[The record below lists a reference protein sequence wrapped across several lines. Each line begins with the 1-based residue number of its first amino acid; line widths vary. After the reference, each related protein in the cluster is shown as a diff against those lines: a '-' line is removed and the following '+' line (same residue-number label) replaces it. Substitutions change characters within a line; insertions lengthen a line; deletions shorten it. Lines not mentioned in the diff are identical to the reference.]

1 MLLAAIAARAL
12 VASLLGE
19 PVAGLAFAVVLLA
32 IAIPARP
39 QLGNLRP
46 LPLVAGIALGLALL
60 LPGLWL
66 AVGGQ
71 PPRMWFI
78 APQALLGYS
87 AALLLVVPAEEI
99 LLRGVL
105 QPAFRASLGPAPA
118 IVVVALLFAAIHVPA
133 YGPAAVPLDLGVG
146 ILFGWLRERSG
157 STAACGLAH
166 LIADLGSWWLP

>member
-1 MLLAAIAARAL
+1 MAIAGRAL
-12 VASLLGE
+12 LSSMLGE
-19 PVAGLAFAVVLLA
+19 PVAGLGFAVALLA
-32 IAIPARP
+32 IALPARP
-39 QLGNLRP
+39 HLGNLRP
-46 LPLVAGIALGLALL
+46 WPLLAGIALGLALL

-66 AVGGQ
+66 RVWGL

-87 AALLLVVPAEEI
+87 AALVVIAPAEEVF
-99 LLRGVL
+99 LRGLL
-105 QPAFRASLGPAPA
+105 QPALRAALGPAPA
-118 IVVVALLFAAIHVPA
+118 IAVVALLFAAIHVPA
-133 YGPAAVPLDLGVG
+133 YGPTAVPLDLGVG